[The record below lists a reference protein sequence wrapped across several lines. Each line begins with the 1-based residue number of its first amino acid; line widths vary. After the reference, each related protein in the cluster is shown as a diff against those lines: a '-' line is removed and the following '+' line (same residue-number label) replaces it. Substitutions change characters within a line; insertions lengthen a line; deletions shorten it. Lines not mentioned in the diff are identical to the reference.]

1 MNDIDD
7 ELNVILRQER
17 RQKIAAVNEE
27 LNSGFD
33 RQSVT
38 SAPSIKHVDGKSG
51 FEAREKREFQIPAN
65 ERRIPM
71 FSIQEK
77 VLTCMFQSTLRS
89 CQRLRKRNVCLLQ
102 SRPHKK
108 AKNQSS
114 TWRRAKH
121 RWREKVPKVPLEIF
135 SNLNFRMLLMNS
147 PTLLSQTHWLLKQRK
162 DQMRRR
168 NSVFCR
174 MRVSTKD
181 DVFCK
186 HILLTKA

>member
-1 MNDIDD
+1 M
-7 ELNVILRQER
+7 
-17 RQKIAAVNEE
+17 
-27 LNSGFD
+27 
-33 RQSVT
+33 
-38 SAPSIKHVDGKSG
+38 
-51 FEAREKREFQIPAN
+51 
-65 ERRIPM
+65 RRIPM
-71 FSIQEK
+71 FSIHEK

-108 AKNQSS
+108 AKNRSS

-186 HILLTKA
+186 HILHFQRQKVLILKKNCRRFRRVVITRIHNGWPSDELSRKLWGCFARQKNVSP